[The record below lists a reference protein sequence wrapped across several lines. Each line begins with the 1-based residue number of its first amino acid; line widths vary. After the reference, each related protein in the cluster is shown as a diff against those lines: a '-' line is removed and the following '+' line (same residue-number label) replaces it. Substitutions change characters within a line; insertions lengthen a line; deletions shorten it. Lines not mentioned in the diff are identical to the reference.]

1 MSNTII
7 PDLDSICSALLYA
20 YFRTYNNNNTTPPH
34 TLHIPLSNLP
44 RGDLALRPE
53 LGAVLSPAGLHLDDL
68 LTLSDLPS
76 SDALNDA
83 SSRWLLVDHNALTGD
98 LKSRFGNN
106 IIGCVDHHDDEGV
119 VPKDTKDEPR
129 VIEKAG
135 SCMSLV
141 VDQCKGAWEKLSQ
154 QQPEESQ
161 DRDGNAIDRELA
173 HVALAPILID
183 TTNLTSKDKTT
194 DWDVRAVDFVTSK
207 LTNNNISRSTI
218 PSSPSQPSP
227 SSPEEIRTSYF
238 TQITNLKEQISGMSY
253 RDILRKDYKR
263 WSDASP
269 TTTTSNSSNKKEI
282 SLGISS
288 VVQSIS
294 YLLSEIGPKPQ
305 FLSALRDWAKE
316 QDLDIAAVM
325 TVSRPDGKFT
335 RELLVWAFNEEAV
348 EAAKRF
354 ASRHGEAL
362 GLEQWKGGE
371 LDGEEAD
378 GGWRACWEQGRVENS
393 RKQVAPMLRE
403 VIRDL
408 AKL

>member
-1 MSNTII
+1 MSNTIVT
-7 PDLDSICSALLYA
+7 DLDSICSALLYA
-20 YFRTYNNNNTTPPH
+20 YFRTYNNNNNTTPPH

-53 LGAVLSPAGLHLDDL
+53 LGAVLSPAGLQLDDL

-98 LKSRFGNN
+98 LKSRFGNNN

-207 LTNNNISRSTI
+207 LTTNNNNPPPNISS
-218 PSSPSQPSP
+218 SSPSH
-227 SSPEEIRTSYF
+227 EEIRTSYF

-263 WSDASP
+263 WSDATSP
-269 TTTTSNSSNKKEI
+269 SASTSSPKKEI